1 MSSPHRL
8 SENAAHAVPVSEP
21 ESESV
26 PCALSDTSVAGT
38 GALTDSRVLAGPNHE
53 YDQVDDTDTHQGHR
67 CGQPPAVAVAVAVA
81 DPIADSMTATTHTSP
96 FLPPP
101 SADKVPNNV
110 PDSDPHP
117 DPEHV
122 PVPDFDPPS
131 DSHYLPHGDANAR
144 DTLDQTDTVPI
155 ASASAPSNKKA
166 RGPGPIP
173 RQSGPSLLT
182 QALASARGITNLK
195 QSKSF
200 SPSTISP
207 STSSSTT
214 TLTTT
219 SIPGVRQS
227 NPNTTATPSATISTS
242 TSPTA
247 QSSLYSLTG
256 PPTAPATLASQHD
269 RDSASYPFESV
280 QHNVPAQ
287 RTAPRPLTRATSE
300 SINMGTSTTTTTM
313 TSLAPREAASVPSSF
328 NHSTLTT
335 LRGALDHREMN
346 GSRGKTSTSL
356 DLERQSADSYHPPIT
371 TYTAALPDRQ
381 AQFETC
387 SPTKTPAPTRTEDA
401 RNIQARPVPWGKL
414 PPHWTSNGNE
424 KTEKIWSIGS
434 AEGHEEDGLV
444 EKSVTEAMA
453 GLEHNAR
460 SRKSSYSL
468 RFFKEGLPPEDKLRR
483 KDNKTPKEK
492 LPPLEEGLQNSSRE
506 APQSATSDKDSTPTR
521 PPPEDREPSF
531 LLSDPLDEHP
541 IISTSPSDGYFSL
554 PVSNSLE
561 SDEVTP
567 LQVQPSSQVKDAQEQ
582 TRLVE
587 PACSVGPTPAADA
600 EVTRE
605 PELVDERRDSADSS
619 HTEVGS
625 REDGEADESG
635 EEKISSAVFLP
646 HQEVQKPG
654 VSEPQDRIA
663 ARSIR
668 VRSLSQSNQRPWLV
682 KADEPEPEAI
692 DETDEPPYGISRHPS
707 REALTLTRGDLVPA
721 RGEEGAVIE
730 EEITVTSDSL
740 KQPQIVSQYEDHVH
754 DYQHDPQEPLEAI
767 ELIPYKHQVG
777 GHTTLWRFS
786 RRAVCKQLNNRENEF
801 YETIERYHRDLLPF
815 LPRYIGVLNVTFQK
829 QARRKSTSKKD
840 DAAAAERKKAQEKL
854 EACRHELEQSE
865 EQAKPERPTGRV
877 ISQSLAN
884 SNIPVPT
891 VTFDDNRH
899 ILPRNLLQPM
909 PLPREYRRQSIST
922 STLSNRCVP
931 SSGTSGRPTLDE
943 RPNSW
948 GATMVNKRLRNEV
961 FNDAFLKEPVK
972 IHRHR
977 RPHQRSIPRP
987 TLQRL
992 LRSTNSDPALI
1003 KSDSPFMDE
1012 HDANAHC
1019 HSERKISHHYSHSDL
1034 GPGMDGMDEF
1044 VQSEPEQAPEEVKD
1058 VTGTSAPE
1066 PETLKDNPL
1075 AAKKKRRYSAGG
1087 LRRKPED
1094 VREPRG
1100 DLKYF
1105 EEADDA
1111 GYKGDNEDKPRRHSK
1126 AHHEGHHASEANGT
1140 HHHSQYI
1147 EQLKPEHEFAIES
1160 TEPAPALDDASEFT
1174 KIPRPVNPKEA
1185 KTQKDRVEYFLLL
1198 EDLTSGMKRPCMMDL
1213 KMGTRQ
1219 YGVEASPKKQKS
1231 QTEKCRNTTSA
1242 ELGVRICGLQVWNAE
1257 KQTYDFQDKYYGR
1270 KLKVGNEFQGALQ
1283 KFLYDGQDLH
1293 SILRHIPVVLK
1304 KLGQLEQIVSKLGG
1318 YRFYAASL
1326 LMFYDGDTSED
1337 EDYETMYESTTDC
1350 ATDTEEMPRK
1360 KAKSKREIDFKIADF
1375 ANSVT
1380 PFDNIDDKPCP
1391 PQHPGQPDGGFL
1403 KGLRSLRRYF
1413 LQIQRDVRQELG
1425 LDPYGRFSNHMDYA
1439 DFDAEHGVASL

>member
-67 CGQPPAVAVAVAVA
+67 CGQPPAVAVA
-81 DPIADSMTATTHTSP
+81 DPIADSMATTTHTSP

-110 PDSDPHP
+110 PDSDPHL
-117 DPEHV
+117 
-122 PVPDFDPPS
+122 VPDFDPPS

-155 ASASAPSNKKA
+155 ASASASSNKKA

-200 SPSTISP
+200 SPSTTTTTTTISP

-219 SIPGVRQS
+219 SIPGARQS
-227 NPNTTATPSATISTS
+227 NQNKTATPSATISTS

-328 NHSTLTT
+328 NHSTLAT

-371 TYTAALPDRQ
+371 TYTAALPNRQ

-387 SPTKTPAPTRTEDA
+387 SPTKIPVPTRTEDA

-434 AEGHEEDGLV
+434 AEGQEEDGLV

-468 RFFKEGLPPEDKLRR
+468 RFFKEGLPPEDKIRR

-506 APQSATSDKDSTPTR
+506 APQSATSDKDLTPTR

-531 LLSDPLDEHP
+531 LLSDPLDEHSV
-541 IISTSPSDGYFSL
+541 ICTSPSDGYFSL

-561 SDEVTP
+561 SEEITP
-567 LQVQPSSQVKDAQEQ
+567 LQVQPSSQAKDAPEQ

-587 PACSVGPTPAADA
+587 PACTVGPTPAADA
-600 EVTRE
+600 EVTCE
-605 PELVDERRDSADSS
+605 PELVDARRDSADSS

-654 VSEPQDRIA
+654 VVSRRTALRPVVSVFAPCHKVIN
-663 ARSIR
+663 
-668 VRSLSQSNQRPWLV
+668 VRGSSKPMNL
-682 KADEPEPEAI
+682 
-692 DETDEPPYGISRHPS
+692 
-707 REALTLTRGDLVPA
+707 
-721 RGEEGAVIE
+721 
-730 EEITVTSDSL
+730 SL
-740 KQPQIVSQYEDHVH
+740 K
-754 DYQHDPQEPLEAI
+754 PLM
-767 ELIPYKHQVG
+767 
-777 GHTTLWRFS
+777 S
-786 RRAVCKQLNNRENEF
+786 RMNHLTV
-801 YETIERYHRDLLPF
+801 F
-815 LPRYIGVLNVTFQK
+815 L
-829 QARRKSTSKKD
+829 A
-840 DAAAAERKKAQEKL
+840 
-854 EACRHELEQSE
+854 
-865 EQAKPERPTGRV
+865 
-877 ISQSLAN
+877 
-884 SNIPVPT
+884 
-891 VTFDDNRH
+891 
-899 ILPRNLLQPM
+899 ILPV
-909 PLPREYRRQSIST
+909 RR
-922 STLSNRCVP
+922 
-931 SSGTSGRPTLDE
+931 
-943 RPNSW
+943 
-948 GATMVNKRLRNEV
+948 
-961 FNDAFLKEPVK
+961 
-972 IHRHR
+972 
-977 RPHQRSIPRP
+977 
-987 TLQRL
+987 
-992 LRSTNSDPALI
+992 
-1003 KSDSPFMDE
+1003 
-1012 HDANAHC
+1012 
-1019 HSERKISHHYSHSDL
+1019 
-1034 GPGMDGMDEF
+1034 
-1044 VQSEPEQAPEEVKD
+1044 
-1058 VTGTSAPE
+1058 
-1066 PETLKDNPL
+1066 
-1075 AAKKKRRYSAGG
+1075 
-1087 LRRKPED
+1087 
-1094 VREPRG
+1094 
-1100 DLKYF
+1100 
-1105 EEADDA
+1105 
-1111 GYKGDNEDKPRRHSK
+1111 
-1126 AHHEGHHASEANGT
+1126 
-1140 HHHSQYI
+1140 
-1147 EQLKPEHEFAIES
+1147 
-1160 TEPAPALDDASEFT
+1160 
-1174 KIPRPVNPKEA
+1174 
-1185 KTQKDRVEYFLLL
+1185 
-1198 EDLTSGMKRPCMMDL
+1198 
-1213 KMGTRQ
+1213 
-1219 YGVEASPKKQKS
+1219 
-1231 QTEKCRNTTSA
+1231 
-1242 ELGVRICGLQVWNAE
+1242 
-1257 KQTYDFQDKYYGR
+1257 
-1270 KLKVGNEFQGALQ
+1270 
-1283 KFLYDGQDLH
+1283 
-1293 SILRHIPVVLK
+1293 
-1304 KLGQLEQIVSKLGG
+1304 
-1318 YRFYAASL
+1318 
-1326 LMFYDGDTSED
+1326 
-1337 EDYETMYESTTDC
+1337 
-1350 ATDTEEMPRK
+1350 
-1360 KAKSKREIDFKIADF
+1360 
-1375 ANSVT
+1375 
-1380 PFDNIDDKPCP
+1380 
-1391 PQHPGQPDGGFL
+1391 
-1403 KGLRSLRRYF
+1403 
-1413 LQIQRDVRQELG
+1413 
-1425 LDPYGRFSNHMDYA
+1425 
-1439 DFDAEHGVASL
+1439 